1 MRDVLETV
9 LRQNQELEETDFL
22 ISSNKKEIKNLQV
35 RKQSLYLNFINDL
48 STKALFVGKSDAFI
62 SMYADMFSE
71 IQGKF
76 LKLFNTEMKHLMKLK
91 INNEERPIKDHI
103 NKDIVSNMI
112 EVLTIQTL
120 LKTIQHMHSKLIE
133 VSAAQSLM
141 ETKLKDMSPINLR
154 ILKQIIPN
162 SYLEELQEQLN
173 ALDRDEQEQS
183 NEQNVANYQQNP
195 QIEVNQVDESA
206 NQEDEGDQVAE
217 GEDENMS
224 QENREEGTD

>member
-1 MRDVLETV
+1 MKDVLDTV
-9 LRQNQELEETDFL
+9 LRQNKQLEATDSL
-22 ISSNKKEIKNLQV
+22 INTNKKEIKNLEV

-62 SMYADMFSE
+62 SLYADMFSE

-76 LKLFNTEMKHLMKLK
+76 LKLFNTEMKHLMKLE
-91 INNEERPIKDHI
+91 INNEDRPIKDHI

-133 VSAAQSLM
+133 VTAAQSLM

-162 SYLEELQEQLN
+162 SYLAEL
-173 ALDRDEQEQS
+173 
-183 NEQNVANYQQNP
+183 
-195 QIEVNQVDESA
+195 
-206 NQEDEGDQVAE
+206 
-217 GEDENMS
+217 
-224 QENREEGTD
+224 